1 MAAHTHACT
10 RTCAH
15 TRTHHACTR
24 SFGSV
29 TQMHRWTHLPSRTLG
44 CSCPCVPDTHLP
56 TQSPAHAW
64 EHSRRGQVPRSDLPL
79 VSGGTELGSSRP
91 HPFTSTTT
99 LCAGPAGLR
108 PAPSS
113 FTDEDAEAQNRD
125 LSGLLSGALPPPPD
139 HPSPTQRF
147 KGALDTRKLG
157 QNSGGRLGPPPQ
169 APQAMPPPPESRGLG
184 GLADGRAGPPPS
196 RGQAGGGPFRSPR
209 EQ

>member
-10 RTCAH
+10 CTCAH

-157 QNSGGRLGPPPQ
+157 QNSGGRLGPPP
-169 APQAMPPPPESRGLG
+169 
-184 GLADGRAGPPPS
+184 PS
-196 RGQAGGGPFRSPR
+196 SPGNATSP
-209 EQ
+209 